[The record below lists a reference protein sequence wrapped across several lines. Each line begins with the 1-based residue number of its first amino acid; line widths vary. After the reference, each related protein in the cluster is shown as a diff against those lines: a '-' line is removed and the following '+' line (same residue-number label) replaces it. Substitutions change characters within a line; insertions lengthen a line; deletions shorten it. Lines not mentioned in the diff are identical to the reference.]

1 LKKLGNS
8 FLGMRRSYLHPDR
21 RRWRDKQLASGAF
34 WRKFANLVK
43 SGCVSP
49 ELKAAGWIPGRAATG
64 GEIPGYSKTGIR
76 KSKTSRWRAAAL
88 IALNL
93 FMIAHIIQWRI
104 MGKTVSPIEPSETM
118 HTLQKGFVNAGFIFF
133 TLAILATLIFGRFVC
148 GWGCH
153 ILALQDLCGW
163 FLKKIGLHPKPFR
176 SRLLV
181 YVPLIGALYM
191 FVWPTAYRLFQNPE
205 QAPIIPKFTN
215 HLVTT
220 NFWQT
225 FPSVAVAIP
234 FLFICGFVT
243 VYFLGQKGF
252 CTYACPY
259 GGFFGLAD
267 KLSPGKIRVT
277 PACNQCGHCTATCT
291 SNVMVHAEVKQYGMV
306 VDPGCMKCMDC
317 VSVCPNDALYFG
329 FGKPTI
335 LVPKSNAIKRSYSL
349 TWPEEIVGALV
360 FPGSFLAVRGVYALV
375 PFLMALGCAIVT
387 TFLTLKMWRLLR
399 TKELSFYRFNLKS
412 SGKIR
417 KAGWAFAIFA
427 CTWIGLNAHS
437 GWVRYHEFQGNYAF
451 QKVQVPDEL
460 ALAQSNPS
468 RWLSS
473 ADRENI
479 LDGKKHYDAASRAGL
494 FVNSEALPKLAW
506 FEYLLGNAEQ
516 SIQLLGQ
523 AASYQKDES
532 KALSLYYRGAI
543 LNRVGRH
550 EEARASLDEALAER
564 DDLILARQE
573 KGESLWQLGRRDEA
587 VSVWTDAVQRNA
599 RLALANNELAGA
611 ARSLGKLE
619 EASAYE
625 KQADQVTPNNPLY
638 HWMLGRRLQDLGMT
652 ELAEKHFQQADQ
664 LGAGNER

>member
-1 LKKLGNS
+1 LEFAHS
-8 FLGMRRSYLHPDR
+8 V
-21 RRWRDKQLASGAF
+21 F
-34 WRKFANLVK
+34 WAKFANLVK
-43 SGCVSP
+43 SGCISR
-49 ELKAAGWIPGRAATG
+49 ELKAIMAISPRAPAGVIA
-64 GEIPGYSKTGIR
+64 PGYSKTGIR
-76 KSKTSRWRAAAL
+76 KSKTGRWRAAAL
-88 IALNL
+88 ITLNL

-118 HTLQKGFVNAGFIFF
+118 QTLQGGFVNAGFIFF
-133 TLAILATLIFGRFVC
+133 SLAILATLIFGRFVC

-181 YVPLIGALYM
+181 YIPLIAALYM
-191 FVWPTAYRLFQNPE
+191 FVWPTAYRFFHNPE
-205 QAPIIPKFTN
+205 NAPLIPKFTN

-225 FPSVAVAIP
+225 FPPVAVAIP
-234 FLFICGFVT
+234 FLFVCGFMT

-267 KLSPGKIRVT
+267 KFSPGKIRVT

-335 LVPKSNAIKRSYSL
+335 LVPKSDAIRKSYSL
-349 TWPEEIVGALV
+349 TWPEEIIGALV
-360 FPGSFLAVRGVYALV
+360 FLGSFLAVRGVYALI
-375 PFLMALGCAIVT
+375 PFLMALGWAAVT
-387 TFLTLKMWRLLR
+387 TFLTLKTWRLFR
-399 TKELSFYRFNLKS
+399 ARELSFYRFNLKS
-412 SGKIR
+412 SGKI
-417 KAGWAFAIFA
+417 KKTGWAFAAFA
-427 CTWIGLNAHS
+427 CAWIGLNAHT
-437 GWVRYHEFQGNYAF
+437 GWVRYHEFLGNYAF
-451 QKVQVPDEL
+451 QKVHVPDEL
-460 ALAQSNPS
+460 ALAQSDPS

-494 FVNSEALPKLAW
+494 FVNNEALPKLAW

-516 SIQLLGQ
+516 SIQLLSQ

-573 KGESLWQLGRRDEA
+573 KGESLWQLGRREEA
-587 VSVWTDAVQRNA
+587 VSVWTAAVQRNA
-599 RLALANNELAGA
+599 RLALVNNELAGA

-619 EASAYE
+619 EANAYE
-625 KQADQVTPNNPLY
+625 KQADQVTPNDPFY

-652 ELAEKHFQQADQ
+652 ELAEKHLRQAEQ
-664 LGAGNER
+664 LGGENQR